1 MMRGERE
8 TWVRLQDA
16 AARVVAG
23 LGRPARAGLR
33 RAVAQPH
40 SARARPR
47 KEKAMAT
54 ASAVPVPASHL
65 DVARDAEPATRMAN
79 AAMAA
84 KLPFDDVA
92 AFEAAKRGLI
102 AAVPEGMVRTAG
114 GTVLWNL
121 GEYAFID
128 GALAPA
134 TVNPSLWRMARL
146 NLANGLFKVT
156 DRLYQ
161 LRGFDISN
169 MTVIEGDSG
178 LIVIDPL
185 TTAEVARAALAHFQA
200 HRPKKPV
207 IAVIYTH
214 SHIDHYGGVH
224 GVIDEA
230 DVKTGKVAVIAPT
243 GFMEAV
249 AGENVLA
256 GLPMARRAQFQF
268 GGLLPRGPRGQVD
281 AGLGKG
287 VARGTPGL
295 IAPTRSIVEPVEEHT
310 IDGVRIVFQL
320 APETEAPAEMHMFY
334 PELGVLN
341 MAENACPLLH
351 NFIPLRGAVAR
362 DPRIWAKYIG
372 DAIAL
377 YAPQAEILI
386 GQHHWPVWG
395 RAAVLDHLEAQR
407 DLYKHIHDQTLRY
420 MNKGWRPAE
429 IAEAIDL
436 PPGLSARWSVR
447 GYYGSVSHN
456 VKAVYQRYL
465 SWYDGNPCNLH
476 PLPPARAAIKFVA
489 YMGGAAAVI
498 ARARADFANGEYR
511 WVAQVMKEVVYAEPR
526 NIEARTLCADALEQ
540 MGYQA
545 ESATWRN
552 ALLYGAQELR
562 HGVFPL
568 PARSALSADM
578 LAGLSSDIFF
588 DMVAIRLDPTKA
600 AGQSMVVN
608 WHFTD
613 RGEILAL
620 TLKHCT
626 LSHRLGEWSDAAVAS
641 ITTTRG
647 TLDDVMLG
655 KTTIPQAL
663 DSGAL
668 KVDGDAARL
677 AALFAMLDHPPGL
690 MFDVLT
696 PGGA

>member
-1 MMRGERE
+1 M
-8 TWVRLQDA
+8 TA
-16 AARVVAG
+16 
-23 LGRPARAGLR
+23 
-33 RAVAQPH
+33 
-40 SARARPR
+40 
-47 KEKAMAT
+47 

-65 DVARDAEPATRMAN
+65 DAARDAESATRAAN

-84 KLPFDDVA
+84 RLPFGDVA
-92 AFEAAKRGLI
+92 DFEAAKKGLI
-102 AAVPEGMVRTAG
+102 APVPDGVVRTAG

-128 GALAPA
+128 GELAPA

-146 NLANGLFKVT
+146 NMANGLFKVT

-161 LRGFDISN
+161 LRGFDIAN

-178 LIVIDPL
+178 LILIDPL
-185 TTAEVARAALAHFQA
+185 TTAEVARAALDLYFA
-200 HRPKKPV
+200 HRPKRPV
-207 IAVIYTH
+207 VAVIYTH
-214 SHIDHYGGVH
+214 SHIDHYGGVR
-224 GVIDEA
+224 GVVDGD
-230 DVKTGKVAVIAPT
+230 DVKAGKVEVIAPA

-249 AGENVLA
+249 SGENVLA
-256 GLPMARRAQFQF
+256 GLPMMRRAQFQF
-268 GGLLPRGPRGQVD
+268 GTMLPRGPRGQVD
-281 AGLGKG
+281 AGLGKS

-295 IAPTRSIVEPVEEHT
+295 IAPTRSIVQPVEEHT

-334 PELGVLN
+334 PALGVLN

-377 YAPQAEILI
+377 YAPNAEILI

-395 RAAVLDHLEAQR
+395 RAAVADYLEAQR

-436 PPGLSARWSVR
+436 PQGLAERWSAR
-447 GYYGSVSHN
+447 GYYGTVNHN

-476 PLPPARAAIKFVA
+476 PLPPAPAAKKFVE
-489 YMGGAAAVI
+489 YMGGASAVI
-498 ARARADFANGEYR
+498 ARARADFARGEFR
-511 WVAQVMKEVVYAEPR
+511 WVAQVMKEVVYAEPA
-526 NIEARTLCADALEQ
+526 NKDARELCADALEQ

-552 ALLYGAQELR
+552 AFLYGAQELR
-562 HGVFPL
+562 HGVFQIPGR
-568 PARSALSADM
+568 ATMGGDT
-578 LAGLSSDIFF
+578 LAGLATDVFF
-588 DMVAIRLDPTKA
+588 DLMAIRLDPAKA
-600 AGQSMVVN
+600 AGQSVVLN

-613 RGEILAL
+613 RAEKLVL

-626 LSHRLGEWSDAAVAS
+626 LTHRLGEWSEKAAAS
-641 ITTTRG
+641 ITTSRA
-647 TLDDVMLG
+647 TLDAIVLR
-655 KTTIPQAL
+655 KTTAPEAIM
-663 DSGAL
+663 SGAL
-668 KVDGDAARL
+668 KIEGDPSRF
-677 AALFAMLDHPPGL
+677 AALFGMLDQPAGF
-690 MFDVLT
+690 MFDILT
-696 PGGA
+696 PGEGRN

>member
-1 MMRGERE
+1 
-8 TWVRLQDA
+8 
-16 AARVVAG
+16 
-23 LGRPARAGLR
+23 
-33 RAVAQPH
+33 
-40 SARARPR
+40 
-47 KEKAMAT
+47 MAT
-54 ASAVPVPASHL
+54 TSAVPVPASHL
-65 DVARDAEPATRMAN
+65 DVARDAEPATRAAH

-84 KLPFDDVA
+84 KLPFGDVGD
-92 AFEAAKRGLI
+92 FQAAKRGLI
-102 AAVPEGMVRTAG
+102 APLPDGMVRAAN

-128 GALAPA
+128 GELAPA

-185 TTAEVARAALAHFQA
+185 TTAEVARAALAHYRA
-200 HRPKKPV
+200 HRPNKPV
-207 IAVIYTH
+207 VAVIYTH
-214 SHIDHYGGVH
+214 SHIDHYGGVR

-230 DVKTGKVAVIAPT
+230 DVKSGRIPVIAPG
-243 GFMEAV
+243 GFMQAV

-256 GLPMARRAQFQF
+256 GMPMARRAQFQF
-268 GGLLPRGPRGQVD
+268 GTLLPRGARGQVD
-281 AGLGKG
+281 AGLGKS

-295 IAPTRSIVEPVEEHT
+295 IAPTRSIVQPVEEHT

-341 MAENACPLLH
+341 MAENACPVLH

-377 YAPQAEILI
+377 YASHSEILI
-386 GQHHWPVWG
+386 GQHHWPTWG
-395 RAAVLDHLEAQR
+395 REAVLDHLESQR

-436 PPGLSARWSVR
+436 PPGLAERWSAR
-447 GYYGSVSHN
+447 GYYGTVSHN

-465 SWYDGNPCNLH
+465 SWYDGNPGNLH
-476 PLPPARAAIKFVA
+476 PLPPAPAAAKFVE

-498 ARARADFANGEYR
+498 ARARSDFAKGQYR
-511 WVAQVMKEVVYAEPR
+511 WVAQVMKEVVYAEPN
-526 NIEARTLCADALEQ
+526 NIEARALCADALEQ

-552 ALLYGAQELR
+552 AFLYGAQELR

-568 PARSALSADM
+568 PARMAMGADT
-578 LAGLSSDIFF
+578 LAGLTSDMFF
-588 DMVAIRLDPTKA
+588 DLLAIRLDPVKA
-600 AGQSMVVN
+600 AGQSMTIN

-613 RGEILAL
+613 RAEKLLL
-620 TLKHCT
+620 TLKRCT
-626 LSHRLGEWSDAAVAS
+626 LSHRLGEWSDAAAAS
-641 ITTTRG
+641 ITTTRDTLDAMVLGKITAPEAMAAG
-647 TLDDVMLG
+647 TLR
-655 KTTIPQAL
+655 IE
-663 DSGAL
+663 
-668 KVDGDAARL
+668 GDPSRL
-677 AALFAMLDHPPGL
+677 AALFAMLETPGGI
-690 MFDVLT
+690 MFDILT
-696 PGGA
+696 PGEGRC

>member
-1 MMRGERE
+1 M
-8 TWVRLQDA
+8 
-16 AARVVAG
+16 
-23 LGRPARAGLR
+23 PAD
-33 RAVAQPH
+33 
-40 SARARPR
+40 
-47 KEKAMAT
+47 
-54 ASAVPVPASHL
+54 SAVPVPASHL
-65 DVARDAEPATRMAN
+65 DVARDAEPATRAAN

-84 KLPFDDVA
+84 TLPFGEVA
-92 AFEAAKRGLI
+92 DFEAAKRGLI
-102 AAVPEGMVRTAG
+102 APVPDGMVRAAN
-114 GTVLWNL
+114 GTMLWNL

-178 LIVIDPL
+178 LILIDPL
-185 TTAEVARAALAHFQA
+185 TTAEVSRAALAHYHA

-207 IAVIYTH
+207 AAVIYTH
-214 SHIDHYGGVH
+214 SHIDHYGGVR
-224 GVIDEA
+224 GVLDEA
-230 DVKTGKVAVIAPT
+230 DVLAGKVPVIAPA

-249 AGENVLA
+249 SGENVLA
-256 GLPMARRAQFQF
+256 GMPMARRAQFQF
-268 GGLLPRGPRGQVD
+268 GTMLPRGPRGQVD

-287 VARGTPGL
+287 IARGTPGL
-295 IAPTRSIVEPVEEHT
+295 IAPTQSIAQPVEEHT
-310 IDGVRIVFQL
+310 IDGVKIIFQL

-334 PELGVLN
+334 PQLGVLN

-377 YAPQAEILI
+377 YAPATEILI
-386 GQHHWPVWG
+386 GQHHWPTWG
-395 RAAVLDHLEAQR
+395 REAVLDHLESQR
-407 DLYKHIHDQTLRY
+407 DLYKHIHDQTLRL

-436 PPGLSARWSVR
+436 PPGLAERWSAR
-447 GYYGSVSHN
+447 GYYGSVNHN

-465 SWYDGNPCNLH
+465 SWYDANPCNLH
-476 PLPPARAAIKFVA
+476 PLPPARAAAKLVD
-489 YMGGAAAVI
+489 YMGGAAAAI
-498 ARARADFANGEYR
+498 ARAKADFAKGEYR
-511 WVAQVMKEVVYAEPR
+511 WVAQVMKEVVYAEPA
-526 NIEARTLCADALEQ
+526 NIEARALCADALEQ

-552 ALLYGAQELR
+552 AFLYGAQELR

-568 PARSALSADM
+568 PARASMGADT
-578 LAGLSSDIFF
+578 LAGLTNDVFF
-588 DMVAIRLDPTKA
+588 DMMAIRLDPAKA
-600 AGQSMVVN
+600 AGRSMVIN

-613 RGEILAL
+613 RSEKLAL
-620 TLKHCT
+620 TLKNCT
-626 LSHRLGEWSDAAVAS
+626 LSHRLGEWSDAAAAS

-647 TLDDVMLG
+647 TLDAIVLG
-655 KTTIPQAL
+655 KLAAPDAQA
-663 DSGAL
+663 SGAL
-668 KVDGDAARL
+668 KIKGDPSRL
-677 AALFAMLDHPPGL
+677 AALFAMFEQPAGL
-690 MFDVLT
+690 MFDILT
-696 PGGA
+696 PGEGRP